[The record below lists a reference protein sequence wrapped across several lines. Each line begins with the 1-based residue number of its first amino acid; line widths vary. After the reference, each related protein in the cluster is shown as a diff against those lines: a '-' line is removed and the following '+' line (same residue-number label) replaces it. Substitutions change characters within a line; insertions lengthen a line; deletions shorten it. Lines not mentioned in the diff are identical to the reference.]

1 MNGDD
6 DIPVDVRIE
15 WLEEELDGMKG
26 QVRSLVEQMPGIIAI
41 LCLPL
46 PRGRRLEIAFRGMEN
61 LPNAALG
68 AIVKH
73 YISESRMSGLSL
85 DDALSPVVEVLG
97 FERARKIIRA
107 SHLRE
112 TYGDHAAL
120 RWEKMGEGRSHEG

>member
-1 MNGDD
+1 M
-6 DIPVDVRIE
+6 
-15 WLEEELDGMKG
+15 
-26 QVRSLVEQMPGIIAI
+26 
-41 LCLPL
+41 
-46 PRGRRLEIAFRGMEN
+46 
-61 LPNAALG
+61 PNAALG